1 MDNKVSEEKISQAVA
16 KVRHP
21 EIDNT
26 LVELG
31 MIKDI
36 AVRDNKATLTMTL
49 PFLGV
54 PIKDYLV
61 NSVKQVVTELGF
73 EIEVKLTEMNQEQRD
88 AFISMAQKG
97 WIG

>member
-1 MDNKVSEEKISQAVA
+1 MTNIVSEEEVRQTVA

-21 EIDNT
+21 EIDRT

-36 AVRDNKATLTMTL
+36 AVRDNKVILTMVL
-49 PFLGV
+49 PFLGI

-61 NSVKQVVTELGF
+61 RSVQEAVTKLGV
-73 EIEVKLTEMNQEQRD
+73 EIVVKLAEMNQEERD
-88 AFISMAQKG
+88 VFLAVAQEN